1 MAMQSEAELK
11 ERARGLKLWGL
22 LANWESMS
30 KQAWVREYLGV
41 EEDERDRRSLE
52 RRIHG
57 ARLGAFKAM
66 ADFDWE
72 WPEKIDRDQVEDL
85 LQLSFL
91 DDATNVV
98 LLGPSGIGKTMI
110 AQNLGHQALQHGH
123 TVRRVTASEMLND
136 LAAQDS
142 SAALTRRLRRYCG
155 PRLLI
160 LDEVGYLSYDGRY
173 GDLLFEVVSRRHL
186 QRSTVLT
193 SNKAFSEWTQVFA
206 GASCV
211 SALVDRIV
219 HRAEI
224 VKIAGESYRKKEAA
238 ERAEQKAKERAEKS
252 KKRRTT

>member
-1 MAMQSEAELK
+1 MATQSEAELK
-11 ERARGLKLWGL
+11 DRARRLKLWGL
-22 LANWESMS
+22 LANWESLS

-57 ARLGAFKAM
+57 ARLGAFKSM
-66 ADFDWE
+66 ADFDWD

-85 LQLSFL
+85 LQITFL

-110 AQNLGHQALQHGH
+110 AQNLGHQALQRGH

-136 LAAQDS
+136 LAAQES

-160 LDEVGYLSYDGRY
+160 VDEVGYLSYDGRY

-238 ERAEQKAKERAEKS
+238 ERAEQKAKERADKS
-252 KKRRTT
+252 QKRRTS

>member
-1 MAMQSEAELK
+1 MAMPSEAELK
-11 ERARGLKLWGL
+11 ERARRLKLWGL
-22 LANWESMS
+22 LANWDKLS

-52 RRIHG
+52 RRIHA

-66 ADFDWE
+66 ADFDWD
-72 WPEKIDRDQVEDL
+72 WPAKIDRDQVEDL
-85 LQLSFL
+85 LQLAFL
-91 DDATNVV
+91 EDATNVV

-142 SAALTRRLRRYCG
+142 SAALTRRLRRYCA
-155 PRLLI
+155 PQLLI

-211 SALVDRIV
+211 SALIDRIV

-224 VKIAGESYRKKEAA
+224 VKIDGESYRKKEAT
-238 ERAEQKAKERAEKS
+238 ERAEQKAQERAAKS
-252 KKRRTT
+252 RKRRPS